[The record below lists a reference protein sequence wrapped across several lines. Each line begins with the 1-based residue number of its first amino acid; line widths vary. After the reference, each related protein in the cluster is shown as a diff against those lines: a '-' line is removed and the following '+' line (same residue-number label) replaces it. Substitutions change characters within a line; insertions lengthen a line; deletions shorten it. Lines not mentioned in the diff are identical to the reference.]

1 MKKTSIKKSSLLW
14 LLLLLTPVS
23 AFSQSLNGVVLGLE
37 GKDTIPLYMANIWWA
52 DQSSGTQSDEK
63 GRFTIQQ
70 NKQDN
75 RLIFQYVGYE
85 RDTILANTQFLR
97 VIMQPEQEL
106 KTFVKAA
113 RIDAQKIEVQSLALT
128 RDLTE
133 KTLRKAPCCNLA
145 ESFENTPA
153 VDISYSD
160 ALTGARRIEMLGLA
174 GKYALITRELIP
186 VFRGFSGANG
196 MAFIPGQWLSGIQLT
211 KGAGPVTSGPESISG
226 HINVELKKPEN
237 ADPLFVNIYSNQGL
251 RTELNLIGA
260 ASVNDQLSTAVFL
273 HGNARPMAWDM
284 NKDGFS
290 DMPVGQQ
297 FNVLNR
303 WKYQGDNGYEGM
315 LSVHYVNDKKRAGD
329 MNFVKE
335 RIWPQDILTSNFPV
349 DQNQESFD
357 AFLKAG
363 RVFGEKNLQSFGLQ
377 TQFSHYTNDSRFRT
391 TNWSGVQN
399 RFYLN
404 FIYQIS
410 DSEER
415 HTFKMGPNMW
425 VETSMENVFG
435 DIVFSHPRFPWEP
448 LNFDRQEQV
457 YGAFA
462 EYSWKSA
469 SEKMNFSYGMYAGRN
484 LLFERTFLAPR
495 AHFRWEFLPKTV
507 LRASAGRGIQSPSVF
522 TDNFGAL
529 ASNRRWILYRVN
541 SSLPYGL
548 EQEIANNY
556 GISIQRNFKWLFREG
571 NLQLD
576 YFFTG
581 FEQQVVADWYESSRE
596 LHLYMLNG
604 NSRAHAFQVEW
615 NWEPM
620 RRFELHAAYRYH
632 EIRTDYRRG
641 YLLKPLVPLHRT
653 FLNAAYTTK
662 NNWMFDFT
670 LQYFGRS
677 RMPYT
682 GNSPEAYRLSNWT
695 DPYPLA
701 HAQISKS
708 WKKRTELYFG
718 AENLLNFR
726 IPRAIV
732 GETGNSPYFD
742 SSMIWG
748 PVFGRMFFL
757 GLRWTPIE
765 KNKEEG

>member
-1 MKKTSIKKSSLLW
+1 MGKFSLFG
-14 LLLLLTPVS
+14 LLIFLSPIFT
-23 AFSQSLNGVVLGLE
+23 FSQNVNGVVFGLDQQ
-37 GKDTIPLYMANIWWA
+37 DTIPLYMVNIWWA
-52 DQSSGTQSDEK
+52 DHSAGTQSDEN
-63 GRFTIQQ
+63 GRFSIPENQV
-70 NKQDN
+70 DN

-85 RDTILANTQFLR
+85 RDTVLVGTQSLR
-97 VIMQPEQEL
+97 VILRAEQAL

-113 RIDAQKIEVQSLALT
+113 RVDAQKINVQSLGLT
-128 RDLTE
+128 RELTE

-211 KGAGPVTSGPESISG
+211 KGSGPVTSGPESISG

-237 ADPLFVNIYSNQGL
+237 TDPLFVNLFTNQGL
-251 RTELNLIGA
+251 RSEMNLIGA
-260 ASVNDQLSTAVFL
+260 ARIKEKLSTAVFL
-273 HGNARPMAWDM
+273 HGNVRPMAWDM
-284 NKDGFS
+284 NSDGFS
-290 DMPVGQQ
+290 DMPIGQQ
-297 FNVLNR
+297 LNFLNR
-303 WKYQGDNGYEGM
+303 WKYEGDNGYEGM

-329 MNFVKE
+329 MNYVE
-335 RIWPQDILTSNFPV
+335 NGQWPLDIGSSNFPV
-349 DQNQESFD
+349 DQNQEFFD

-363 RVFGEKNLQSFGLQ
+363 RVFGENYLQSFGLQ
-377 TQFSHYTNDSRFRT
+377 TQISYYTNDSRFRI
-391 TNWSGVQN
+391 TNWSGTQN

-410 DSEER
+410 DVEER
-415 HTFKMGPNMW
+415 HTLKLGPNLW
-425 VETSMENVFG
+425 VETSTEGVNG
-435 DIVFSHPRFPWEP
+435 NILFSPPRLPIQA

-484 LLFERTFLAPR
+484 RLFERSFLAPR

-522 TDNFGAL
+522 TDNFGVF
-529 ASNRRWILYRVN
+529 ASNRSWLLQRVDA
-541 SSLPYGL
+541 SLPYGM
-548 EQEIANNY
+548 EQEIANNF
-556 GISIQRNFKWLFREG
+556 GLSLQRNFKWLFREG

-576 YFFTG
+576 YFFTD
-581 FEQQVVADWYESSRE
+581 FEQQVVVDWYESSRQVKI
-596 LHLYMLNG
+596 YMLDG
-604 NSRAHAFQVEW
+604 KSRAHAFQLEW
-615 NWEPM
+615 NWEPV
-620 RRFELHAAYRYH
+620 RRLELHAAYRYH
-632 EIRTDYRRG
+632 EIRTDYRKG

-662 NNWMFDFT
+662 NKWVFDFT
-670 LQYFGRS
+670 LQYFGKS
-677 RMPYT
+677 RLPYT
-682 GNSPEAYRLSNWT
+682 GNNPEPYRLNNWT
-695 DPYPLA
+695 NPYPLA
-701 HAQISKS
+701 HIQITKS
-708 WKKRTELYFG
+708 WKKITELYFG

-732 GETGNSPYFD
+732 GETGTNPYFD

-748 PVFGRMFFL
+748 PVFGRMFFM
-757 GLRWTPIE
+757 GVRWTPIQ
-765 KNKEEG
+765 KKEAEG